1 MSQELKRG
9 LSAQESDVLLLV
21 ALGYRDSQIAD
32 YLKLSIPTVESH
44 RVNLCRKLGI
54 LDARNLDALIAAALF
69 PPARP
74 EVELADVDRFEDSGL
89 RDRLSS
95 ATPSQLKMLHDP

>member
-1 MSQELKRG
+1 MSKERKRG
-9 LSAQESDVLLLV
+9 LSEQESDVLLLV
-21 ALGYRDSQIAD
+21 ALGYRNSHIAE

-44 RVNLCRKLGI
+44 RVDLCRKLGI
-54 LDARNLDALIAAALF
+54 ADAGNLDAVIAAALL
-69 PPARP
+69 PSPSL